1 MGGHRIRGPTML
13 TYEDCIGFSE
23 LTADEVDA
31 IAEHEH
37 VPTIVALEM
46 GRYLLDAPDG
56 TRVLKRFILD
66 DIDAARGR
74 GDTLHA
80 ACLKLI
86 LRDFCKRCEAS
97 AA

>member
-1 MGGHRIRGPTML
+1 ML
-13 TYEDCIGFSE
+13 TYEDCIGVSG

-37 VPTIVALEM
+37 VPSMIALEY
-46 GRYLLDAPDG
+46 GRYIMEGPDG
-56 TRVLKRFILD
+56 EKVLRGIILD
-66 DIDAARGR
+66 DIESARAR

-86 LRDFCKRCEAS
+86 LRDFCRRCEAQ

>member
-1 MGGHRIRGPTML
+1 ML
-13 TYEDCIGFSE
+13 TYEDCIGVSG
-23 LTADEVDA
+23 LTADEVEA

-37 VPTIVALEM
+37 VPAMVALEY
-46 GRYLLDAPDG
+46 GRYIMEGPDG
-56 TRVLKRFILD
+56 QKVLQRIILD
-66 DIDAARGR
+66 DIDAARER

-86 LRDFCKRCEAS
+86 LQDFCKRCEGE